1 MEDFSIY
8 GPPSPEW
15 LKLVA
20 SNPEV
25 ALPGLNPTLDS
36 EVLKL
41 RDLTNSGR
49 ETVSAQAIKSLGSSE
64 SILSYSISIK
74 DSIK

>member
-8 GPPSPEW
+8 GAPSPEW

-20 SNPEV
+20 STPEV
-25 ALPGLNPTLDS
+25 ALPGPNPTLDS

-41 RDLTNSGR
+41 QDLTNSNR
-49 ETVSAQAIKSLGSSE
+49 ETISAQAVKSLGQPRSPQ
-64 SILSYSISIK
+64 Y
-74 DSIK
+74 